1 LWLFGKILYRAIK
14 AALSVFHSASL
25 FRLCLLLY
33 ELGFASFEFFLAR
46 HTAKMVGFAFICD
59 LVFGGVFV

>member
-1 LWLFGKILYRAIK
+1 LEETAVIIKKNNSGLAHTVSFFG
-14 AALSVFHSASL
+14 SL
-25 FRLCLLLY
+25 GTLLY